1 MMIITIIIII
11 ITIIIISP
19 FIESLPPRRQGNR
32 KLEESNASLTFDGF
46 SACVMHIEILWCSI
60 FCTCLVVLGC
70 NSHNKITHGGVDC
83 RFKKKL

>member
-1 MMIITIIIII
+1 MIIITIIIIIITIIIII

-60 FCTCLVVLGC
+60 FLYVSGC
-70 NSHNKITHGGVDC
+70 PWLQLSQ
-83 RFKKKL
+83 